1 LTDRHNPAEPE
12 LAIYYNTEYVEHD
25 IDMELGTPIER
36 GTLNG
41 ATPPEAIAIREL
53 PAVETMASVI
63 HKGDMWDIGQAMVAL
78 YGWIGSHGYVSNGPY
93 RELHLFWRELEIET
107 AQFKN
112 VAVEVQIP
120 IVPLDAPQ

>member
-1 LTDRHNPAEPE
+1 

-36 GTLNG
+36 AMLQVP
-41 ATPPEAIAIREL
+41 AVVSDAIQLREL

-78 YGWIGSHGYVSNGPY
+78 YAWLSSHDFVSAGPY

-107 AQFKN
+107 EQFKN
-112 VAVEVQIP
+112 IVVEVQIP
-120 IVPLDAPQ
+120 IMPQAGAR